1 MHSADETKRFD
12 IVTKVLEANDRV
24 AEQNRQR
31 FAAADVHV
39 VDLIG
44 SPGSGKT
51 ALLEAT
57 IPLLA
62 TEMRVGVIEGDIATS
77 RDAERIEA
85 LHIPVVQITTDSFG
99 GACHL
104 EACTVMQALERM
116 PLRDLDLLFIEN
128 IGNLVC
134 PAEFD
139 IGQSARVVVLS
150 ITEGE
155 DKPLKYP
162 LAFRQADVVV
172 VNKTDLL
179 HHQRPDMAAL
189 RGNLRRVNPRIEG
202 IELSARTGLGVESW
216 VDWIRDAM
224 TSKSRVQPSVTS
236 SRVGRFAPANPTP
249 EE

>member
-1 MHSADETKRFD
+1 MGSTGEKKRID
-12 IVTKVLEANDRV
+12 VVTKVLAANDRV

-31 FAAADVHV
+31 LAAAGVHAI
-39 VDLIG
+39 DLIG
-44 SPGSGKT
+44 GPGSGKT

-62 TEMRVGVIEGDIATS
+62 SEKRIGVIEGDIATS

-85 LHIPVVQITTDSFG
+85 FNIPVVQITTDSFG

-104 EACTVMQALERM
+104 EASTVMQALDFL
-116 PLRDLDLLFIEN
+116 PLQDIDLLFIEN

-139 IGQSARVVVLS
+139 IGQNARVLVMS

-162 LAFRQADVVV
+162 LAFREAGVVV
-172 VNKTDLL
+172 ITKMDLSEY
-179 HHQRPDMAAL
+179 QRPDMAAL
-189 RGNLRRVNPRIEG
+189 RANLERVNPKIKR
-202 IELSARTGLGVESW
+202 IELSARTGSGVETW
-216 VDWIRDAM
+216 IDWIRSGM
-224 TSKSRVQPSVTS
+224 K
-236 SRVGRFAPANPTP
+236 
-249 EE
+249 